1 MKKIIILIS
10 AVFLVSGVNAQQE
23 RKLIRQGNSSYHD
36 QKFTDA
42 EESYRKALEIKP
54 QSTEAN
60 YNVGN
65 VLYKQKKYLDAAAKY
80 SSVLNSVKDKKEQA
94 NIYYNLGN
102 SYLMANK
109 LDESIKA
116 YKQSLKLN
124 PEDRETKFNL
134 AYAQRMLL
142 QQQQQQNKQND
153 KNNKDDKQKNQ
164 NKDQNNDQKNK
175 DQQNKKDD
183 QQQNKKQ
190 DQQKNISQE
199 DANRILEAMQNEEK
213 ELQKKLKMEKVQK
226 EKGKTLKN
234 W

>member
-10 AVFLVSGVNAQQE
+10 IVFLASAVKAQQE

-36 QKFTDA
+36 KKYTEA

-54 QSTEAN
+54 QSVEAN

-80 SSVLNSVKDKKEQA
+80 NSTLSSVTDKKEQA

-109 LDESIKA
+109 LDESIKS

-124 PEDRETKFNL
+124 PHDKETKFNL

-142 QQQQQQNKQND
+142 QQQQQKQNNQND
-153 KNNKDDKQKNQ
+153 KNKKDDKQKDQNKDKQ
-164 NKDQNNDQKNK
+164 NKDQQD
-175 DQQNKKDD
+175 KKDD
-183 QQQNKKQ
+183 KQQQDQKQ

-199 DANRILEAMQNEEK
+199 DANRILEAMQNDEK